1 MLSAMAL
8 MIAVLGARVAS
19 NGSSRPARPSTD
31 VCFVTAGLRDRRD
44 EHDEC
49 HRGPRPVFVR
59 LLQLRGGGATPD
71 SRGGYGSRG
80 RGGGI
85 NIGTAALRGV
95 GGARARQQD
104 SPRGRGDYRG
114 TVGTQQTGDRNSFR
128 TNLNQPPQTRILT
141 PPDSTVQGAADAYGA
156 ATGAPSVA
164 MQHQVPPRQPRL
176 AAPGLRWSGAS
187 AGAPGEAGG
196 VGEMARAYP
205 GGHGAVPTLPPYS
218 ATPSQAHAPTRART
232 PVPQALVH
240 SHGPL
245 HSTRAASQPPQFSK
259 FSGSH
264 AVAPGGDRRHAL
276 GIYLSMREHVFM
288 HVCMCVCLCV
298 CLCLCVCVSVA
309 RAGSLSLSLAIL
321 VYAHTCLQEIATS
334 RPTQHHPPWPP
345 RRRTFHRHW
354 SPGQSCPS
362 SARASSGALI
372 LRTAWLTRLQ
382 YPATFRDLGGAG
394 GTHDSRRNGQSRA
407 RLVAPRAASVCSVP
421 AEPSD
426 ALDSGTTCKREPL
439 GLAEARTH
447 SRARANAGT
456 KGGWLELTGAR
467 LRWS

>member
-19 NGSSRPARPSTD
+19 NVSSRPARPSTD

-71 SRGGYGSRG
+71 GRGGYGSRG

-95 GGARARQQD
+95 GGARARQQH

-114 TVGTQQTGDRNSFR
+114 TVGTQQTGDRKTFR

-156 ATGAPSVA
+156 AAGAPSVA

-205 GGHGAVPTLPPYS
+205 GGNGAVPTLPPYS

-276 GIYLSMREHVFM
+276 GIYLSMREHVCM
-288 HVCMCVCLCV
+288 HVCMSVCVCV

-321 VYAHTCLQEIATS
+321 VYAHTCLQDIATS

-372 LRTAWLTRLQ
+372 LRTASLTR
-382 YPATFRDLGGAG
+382 
-394 GTHDSRRNGQSRA
+394 
-407 RLVAPRAASVCSVP
+407 
-421 AEPSD
+421 
-426 ALDSGTTCKREPL
+426 
-439 GLAEARTH
+439 
-447 SRARANAGT
+447 
-456 KGGWLELTGAR
+456 
-467 LRWS
+467 